1 MITQDQITS
10 VAGLLNS
17 LALTSPAQAVPVY
30 TQYTNDPAV
39 YPYVM
44 ISDGSV
50 RYENLDF
57 QSYRVKRQHKLSV
70 VVLFEPNQADL
81 RIAEAQLRELLN
93 KIENIIKTKASRN
106 NSWQDIKLIS
116 TSEPFNGAEVTMT
129 DNTVIREI
137 MVEIEDTESI

>member
-10 VAGLLNS
+10 VAGLLSS

-50 RYENLDF
+50 RYEDLDF

-70 VVLFEPNQADL
+70 VVLFEPNQVDL

-106 NSWQDIKLIS
+106 NAWQDIKLIS

>member
-10 VAGLLNS
+10 VAGLLNA

-50 RYENLDF
+50 RYEDLDF

-106 NSWQDIKLIS
+106 NAWQDIKLIS